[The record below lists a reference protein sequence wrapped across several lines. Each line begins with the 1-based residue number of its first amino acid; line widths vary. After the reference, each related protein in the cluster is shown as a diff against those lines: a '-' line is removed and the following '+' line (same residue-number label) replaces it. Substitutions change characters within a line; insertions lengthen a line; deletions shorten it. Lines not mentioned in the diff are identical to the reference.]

1 MADGNISEHETAAT
15 QQQLDPRLAEADHL
29 VANSLNLAA
38 TMLPMQRERTDDCA
52 VRNAILSAET
62 RIVSIAKFHAYLHR
76 REPQGRVAL
85 ADFLRETLP
94 EVGAALGLH
103 SLLAVNVSVPLN
115 VPERVA
121 RQLMIVLN
129 ELALNARKH
138 GYGGQEGGCF
148 SVELDADSDALL
160 KISLRDSGNGLPD
173 GFDPEKADGLGLKI
187 VTALVHELGGSF
199 SCHTDGGAHF
209 TISIP
214 LE

>member
-1 MADGNISEHETAAT
+1 MADGSISEHDAAGT
-15 QQQLDPRLAEADHL
+15 HDHLDPRSAEADHR

-38 TMLPMQRERTDDCA
+38 TMLRMQRERTADCA
-52 VRNAILSAET
+52 ARSAILSAET
-62 RIVSIAKFHAYLHR
+62 RIVSIARFHAYLHR
-76 REPQGRVAL
+76 REPQGRVDL

-94 EVGAALGLH
+94 DIGKALGLH
-103 SLLAVNVSVPLN
+103 SLLAVNASVAFD

-138 GYGGQEGGCF
+138 GYGGREGGCI
-148 SVELDADSDALL
+148 SVELDADGDKLL
-160 KISLRDSGNGLPD
+160 KIKLCDSGSGLPD
-173 GFDPEKADGLGLKI
+173 GFNPEKADGLGLRI
-187 VTALVHELGGSF
+187 VTALVHELGGAL